1 MKTMHKF
8 LAVVISAALAA
19 GLLAGCGAASSTASS
34 AASSEAVSSV
44 AASSAASS
52 EAVSSVAASSEASS
66 SEAASGQAEDAKVK
80 AEFTVTGADGESQTF
95 TLEVTDGEKLSDA
108 LVEAGL
114 ISEEEAAAGF
124 VTTVNGETAD
134 WDKDQAWW
142 CLTDA
147 TGEMTTVGVADIAL
161 HDGDSYAFTYTK

>member
-1 MKTMHKF
+1 MKNLNKF
-8 LAVVISAALAA
+8 LSLTVSAVLAVS
-19 GLLAGCGAASSTASS
+19 LLAGCGAASSTASS
-34 AASSEAVSSV
+34 T
-44 AASSAASS
+44 ASSAA
-52 EAVSSVAASSEASS
+52 SSVAASSEAASSETAAS
-66 SEAASGQAEDAKVK
+66 SEAAFTEAQDAKVQ
-80 AEFTVTGADGESQTF
+80 AEFTVTGAEGESQTY

-114 ISEEEAAAGF
+114 ISQEEADAGF

-134 WDKDQAWW
+134 WDKDKAWW

-147 TGEMTTVGVADIAL
+147 AGEMTSVGVADIEL